1 MAYTYDEF
9 GTPVWID
16 DEEER
21 KRREQEV
28 LKTQTV
34 ETRGDGTQTV
44 TTEETFPTIT
54 QPVAAAEMTPPSVQP
69 VAVAPV
75 PVVRQPAVQG
85 APSVAPVAP
94 QGFDQGAY
102 TAQMESGNRPNIGY
116 HNPQRST
123 AYGTYGITAPAYQDV
138 QRANPQFAGRD
149 ITSLTPEEQKAAY
162 NTYTNLNA
170 QALQRLGVEPT
181 EANQRLAHFLG
192 ARGAAD
198 YINHGYISPRAAAA
212 NGGEE
217 RVRQI
222 AEQRLAGG
230 NAPASGASEPYAGA
244 GRGVMG
250 MPQAV
255 PGAGVQVATG
265 QGVKGT
271 PTSTE
276 QSVEQF
282 SAIQTD
288 PLKLLQFRE
297 DKNQPEWLRQWA
309 GSEASDLLKQEVEKK
324 RAQETAKTLI
334 ASSAQGDRQAANTIA
349 KELQNQDGSWLKM
362 ILLGFVSP
370 QLAGEEAIKLG
381 FGNKWQTTTD
391 ENGKPAL
398 IQVNARGL
406 PLKGFTADG
415 KEIPTNEL
423 VAYAGGKRNLDIVG
437 GTYVNDATGEVG
449 RVVTDKNTGKSYIQT
464 DTGMKAMTGF
474 RPQSSTGTLADM
486 RTRSLQDL
494 NIKLQ
499 GKGVEEAMQILRP
512 YNQNLVQNGFAPIQ
526 PAEVGIS
533 VPQVGAGQIPQA
545 PSAGAPAPVAPQ
557 QARPAQPVA
566 QPAVPGAPMPAA
578 PQPVIQ
584 QPQGAGLGG
593 RPTGPQ
599 MAAAAEGQKKAT
611 TVTMDAAATEVA
623 KSPDT
628 ANMIKS
634 IGKAVKILDSGE
646 HNIGSYG
653 STIVGRGPIAQTIG
667 NIAETKDARNTKT
680 VMDTVNKLAADGLK
694 ALGSNPSTVDL
705 EFWTKFKPDA
715 ASDPQFT
722 KEWIESRSSDLQRRV
737 NYARQQ
743 LNMEPVFA
751 KEQDTAAYQ
760 WLKKNPTDPRA
771 AAIRER
777 LGL

>member
-1 MAYTYDEF
+1 MAYTYDEM
-9 GTPVWID
+9 GNPTWVD

-21 KRREQEV
+21 LRREREQQ
-28 LKTQTV
+28 L
-34 ETRGDGTQTV
+34 
-44 TTEETFPTIT
+44 IANA
-54 QPVAAAEMTPPSVQP
+54 QPAIPQPAAAAEMTPREVAPTVVAP
-69 VAVAPV
+69 VAVAPA
-75 PVVRQPAVQG
+75 RA
-85 APSVAPVAP
+85 AAPVAP
-94 QGFDQGAY
+94 QGIDQSGY
-102 TAQMESGNRPNIGY
+102 IAQMESGNRPDIGY
-116 HNPQRST
+116 HNPSKGT

-138 QRANPQFAGRD
+138 QRANPQFAGKP
-149 ITSLTPEEQKAAY
+149 ITSLSPEEQKAAY
-162 NTYTNLNA
+162 DTYTNLNA
-170 QALQRLGVEPT
+170 QSLQRLGVEPT

-198 YINHGYISPRAAAA
+198 YLNHGYISPAAAQA
-212 NGGEE
+212 NGGIE
-217 RVRQI
+217 RVKQI

-230 NAPASGASEPYAGA
+230 MAPASGASEPYAGA
-244 GRGVMG
+244 GRGIQG
-250 MPQAV
+250 MPQAQ
-255 PGAGVQVATG
+255 PSAGVEVATG

-271 PTSTE
+271 PLSTE

-282 SAIQTD
+282 SAIQQD
-288 PLKLLQFRE
+288 PIKLLQFRE

-309 GSEASDLLKQEVEKK
+309 GATASDLLKQEVEKK
-324 RAQETAKTLI
+324 SAQETAKQLVTS
-334 ASSAQGDRQAANTIA
+334 AAQGDRQASNTIA
-349 KELQNQDGSWLKM
+349 RELQNQDGSWLKM

-381 FGNKWQTTTD
+381 FGNKWVNTTD

-398 IQVNARGL
+398 VQVNARGL
-406 PLKGFTADG
+406 PLKGYTADG
-415 KEIPTNEL
+415 NAIPTEQL

-464 DTGMKAMTGF
+464 DTGVKPMTGF

-486 RTRSLQDL
+486 RTRALQDL

-499 GKGVEEAMQILRP
+499 GKGVEEQMQILRP
-512 YNQNLVQNGFAPIQ
+512 YNQQLVSNGFAPIQ
-526 PAEVGIS
+526 PNEVGIQ
-533 VPQVGAGQIPQA
+533 VPQVGAQQIPAAQPTA
-545 PSAGAPAPVAPQ
+545 AAPVAPQ
-557 QARPAQPVA
+557 QVAPAAVA
-566 QPAVPGAPMPAA
+566 QPAVLGAAPAVTPQQVPAA
-578 PQPVIQ
+578 APV
-584 QPQGAGLGG
+584 GTGLGG
-593 RPTGPQ
+593 RPTAAQ
-599 MAAAAEGQKKAT
+599 IAAAAEGQKKAA

-623 KSPDT
+623 KSADT
-628 ANMIKS
+628 ASMIKS

-653 STIVGRGPIAQTIG
+653 AGIVGRGPIAQSIG
-667 NIAETKDARNTKT
+667 NVFETKDARNTKT

-694 ALGSNPSTVDL
+694 LLGSNPSTVDL

-722 KEWIESRSSDLQRRV
+722 KEWIESRSNDLQRRV

>member
-21 KRREQEV
+21 RRQELLAAQQAAIPVVEQ
-28 LKTQTV
+28 
-34 ETRGDGTQTV
+34 
-44 TTEETFPTIT
+44 PA
-54 QPVAAAEMTPPSVQP
+54 PAAEMTPPSVQP
-69 VAVAPV
+69 VAVAPIAV
-75 PVVRQPAVQG
+75 ARQPAVQ
-85 APSVAPVAP
+85 AVPSIAPVAP
-94 QGFDQGAY
+94 QVVDQSAY
-102 TAQMESGNRPNIGY
+102 TAQMESGNRPDIGY

-170 QALQRLGVEPT
+170 QALQRLGIEPT

-230 NAPASGASEPYAGA
+230 NAPASGAAEPYAGA
-244 GRGVMG
+244 GRGIAG
-250 MPQAV
+250 MPQAM
-255 PGAGVQVATG
+255 PAAGVQVATG

-276 QSVEQF
+276 QSVAQF
-282 SAIQTD
+282 SAIADD
-288 PLKLLQFRE
+288 PEKLLQFRK
-297 DKNQPEWLRQWA
+297 DTSHPEWLRQWA
-309 GSEASDLLKQEVEKK
+309 GAEAS
-324 RAQETAKTLI
+324 AQLSRDINAATAKQQVEQLT
-334 ASSAQGDRQAANTIA
+334 AAAGQGDRQAANTIA
-349 KELQNQDGSWLKM
+349 KELQSQGGSWVKM
-362 ILLGFVSP
+362 LLLSYISP
-370 QLAGEEAIKLG
+370 ELAGEEAIKLG

-406 PLKGFTADG
+406 PLKGYTADG
-415 KEIPTNEL
+415 KEIPANQL

-486 RTRSLQDL
+486 RTRALQDL

-512 YNQNLVQNGFAPIQ
+512 YNQQLAQNGFAPIQ

-533 VPQVGAGQIPQA
+533 VPQVGAGQVPQA
-545 PSAGAPAPVAPQ
+545 PSASAPAPVAPQ
-557 QARPAQPVA
+557 QVKPAQPVA

-722 KEWIESRSSDLQRRV
+722 KEWIESRSNDLQRRV